1 MMATKQTNW
10 AGNYEYQAKAIHR
23 PKTMDELR
31 ELVRTNEKIR
41 TLGSRH
47 SFNGIADSTRTMI
60 SLEYFDR
67 VMSLDKERLT
77 VSVEGGIRYGEL
89 SQALHAEGFALH
101 NLASL
106 PHISVA
112 GACATATH
120 GSGAGNKN
128 LATAVS
134 SMELVKTDGE
144 IITISRENDGEV
156 FNAMVVGLGGFG
168 VVTKLTLDIQP
179 TFDVQQDIY
188 ENLPLRELEDH
199 FEEIMSS
206 GYSVSLFTDWETEI
220 INQLWVKRIVK
231 DGKKMSAL
239 ENSYGTT
246 SAAKRMHPI
255 AKISAENCT
264 EQMGI
269 PGAWHDRLPHF
280 RMDHTPSSGE
290 ELQTEYF
297 VARADAYQA
306 LLAINNIRQQVAPLL
321 MISEVRTIAADD
333 LWMSMSYKQDCVAL
347 HFTWKMD
354 QPAVTKFLPVL
365 EEALAPFHPRPH
377 WGKIF
382 TMSAAQLESR
392 YERMQDFRQ
401 LLSQYDPQGKFRN
414 AFLDLNIFGIG

>member
-1 MMATKQTNW
+1 MATKQTNW
-10 AGNYEYQAKAIHR
+10 AGNYEYQAQKIHQ
-23 PKTMDELR
+23 PKTLDELR

-47 SFNGIADSTRTMI
+47 SFNGIADSTQAMI
-60 SLEYFDR
+60 SLEHFDR
-67 VMSLDKERLT
+67 VISLDKERLKVT
-77 VSVEGGIRYGEL
+77 VEGGIRYGEL
-89 SQALHAEGFALH
+89 SQALHGEGFALH

-128 LATAVS
+128 LAATVS
-134 SMELVKTDGE
+134 SMELLKADGE
-144 IITISRENDGEV
+144 IVSVSRENDGET

-188 ENLPLRELEDH
+188 ENLALRELEDH
-199 FEEIMSS
+199 FEAIMSG
-206 GYSVSLFTDWETEI
+206 GYSVSLFTDWETET

-231 DGKKMSAL
+231 DGEKLSAISNL
-239 ENSYGTT
+239 HGTT
-246 SAAKRMHPI
+246 SATKRMHPI

-264 EQMGI
+264 EQLGI

-297 VARADAYQA
+297 VAREDAYQA
-306 LLAINNIRQQVAPLL
+306 LLAVNGIREHIAPLL
-321 MISEVRTIAADD
+321 LISEVRTIAADD
-333 LWMSMSYKQDCVAL
+333 LWMSMCYKQDSVAL
-347 HFTWKMD
+347 HFTWKLD
-354 QPAVTKFLPVL
+354 QPAVTKLLPML

-382 TMSAAQLESR
+382 TISPAQLESR
-392 YERMQDFRQ
+392 YERMQDFRH
-401 LLSQYDPQGKFRN
+401 LLSKYDPQGKFRN
-414 AFLDLNIFGIG
+414 AFLDLNIFGG